1 MTKNQIL
8 SYVLKT
14 PENTNPQVLMS
25 MLDSLV
31 NSTAQPKDFSSAT
44 AAIKEGKNLIVA
56 NDIAAAGEITADGKV
71 NVEVDLNGKK
81 IEATAEC
88 SNWLL
93 CAQNGAKM
101 EIRGNGIVSSGKG
114 QNTIPVSAYHDAKI
128 DIYGGTYLC
137 SEGAGECVYAENSI
151 VRIYGGEYKMA
162 EGEKQTEL
170 LNAKN
175 GTSVESIQV
184 YGGTFYGWSPEE
196 GDDAMKGSFVAP
208 GYKVIEIQ
216 PSVFKVVKA

>member
-1 MTKNQIL
+1 MTRNQIL
-8 SYVLKT
+8 SYVSKT

-44 AAIKEGKNLIVA
+44 AAIKEGKNLIVT

-93 CAQNGAKM
+93 CAQNGAKWQFVEM
-101 EIRGNGIVSSGKG
+101 VS
-114 QNTIPVSAYHDAKI
+114 
-128 DIYGGTYLC
+128 
-137 SEGAGECVYAENSI
+137 
-151 VRIYGGEYKMA
+151 
-162 EGEKQTEL
+162 
-170 LNAKN
+170 
-175 GTSVESIQV
+175 
-184 YGGTFYGWSPEE
+184 
-196 GDDAMKGSFVAP
+196 
-208 GYKVIEIQ
+208 
-216 PSVFKVVKA
+216 

>member
-56 NDIAAAGEITADGKV
+56 NDIAAAGEITAD
-71 NVEVDLNGKK
+71 
-81 IEATAEC
+81 EC

-101 EIRGNGIVSSGKG
+101 EIRGNGIISSGKG

-151 VRIYGGEYKMA
+151 VRIYGGKYKMA

-170 LNAKN
+170 LNVKN
-175 GTSVESIQV
+175 GTSVESVQV
-184 YGGTFYGWSPEE
+184 YGGTFYGWNPEE